1 MASELATAAQAIAAN
16 ETLTPASPA
25 SPASPAPASASVAEP
40 LALPL
45 DASSGAPSF
54 PLGSSPVALF
64 AVLALF
70 ALGGR
75 HRLPEL
81 TIRIPSPIYQ
91 YIPVPP
97 G

>member
-1 MASELATAAQAIAAN
+1 VVSLDLAAAAQALAAA
-16 ETLTPASPA
+16 ESPSAASPA
-25 SPASPAPASASVAEP
+25 SVSAPVSE
-40 LALPL
+40 LRALPL

-75 HRLPEL
+75 SRLPEL